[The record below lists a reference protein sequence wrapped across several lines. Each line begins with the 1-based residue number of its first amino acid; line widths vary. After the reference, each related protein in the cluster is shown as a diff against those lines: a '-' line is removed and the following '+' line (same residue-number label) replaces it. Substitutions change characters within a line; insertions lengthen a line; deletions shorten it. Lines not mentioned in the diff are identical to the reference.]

1 MASHYGVEY
10 AFPLLDVELIQCY
23 LSIPSEEKYYRGQK
37 RYLHRRAV
45 SKHVPSCIT
54 SRNSKNMG
62 ARVTTYNPE
71 AFILNEDLHP
81 ALVNILQ
88 TEKLWQQSQQLQS
101 ASILDLETPLLIQ
114 ARYNIRTVRAM
125 DSWLKYFYPNGCEWQ
140 V

>member
-1 MASHYGVEY
+1 
-10 AFPLLDVELIQCY
+10 
-23 LSIPSEEKYYRGQK
+23 
-37 RYLHRRAV
+37 
-45 SKHVPSCIT
+45 
-54 SRNSKNMG
+54 MG